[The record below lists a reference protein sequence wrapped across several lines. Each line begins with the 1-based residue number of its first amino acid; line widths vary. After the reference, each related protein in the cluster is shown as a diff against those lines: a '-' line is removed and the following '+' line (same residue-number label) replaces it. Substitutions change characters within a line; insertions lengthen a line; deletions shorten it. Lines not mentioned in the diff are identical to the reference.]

1 MRRASGRDLAY
12 DHLRSAL
19 LTDPSLVGTFINEGD
34 VAADIG
40 VSRTPVREALLLL
53 SAEGLVQLVP
63 NRGAFVPPV
72 GPDEIHAMLQAR
84 TVIESWAA
92 QEAMRT
98 LSLPTR
104 ALHESLERQ
113 SALAPDASAAE
124 FIALDRDFHA
134 ALVAAG
140 GNPVITQMYESVR
153 ARHVMV
159 GVQAITRDPAAR
171 TDVIVEHRAILDAL
185 ESGDP
190 EAAENAIRTHL
201 LRTASRHARS

>member
-19 LTDPSLVGTFINEGD
+19 LTDPSLVGTFINEGE
-34 VAADIG
+34 VAAAVG

-72 GPDEIHAMLQAR
+72 GPDEIHAILQAR

-92 QEAMRT
+92 REAMRT
-98 LSLPTR
+98 LSLPMR
-104 ALHESLERQ
+104 ALHESLDQQKAMPPE
-113 SALAPDASAAE
+113 ASAAS
-124 FIALDRDFHA
+124 FIACDRDFHA

-140 GNPVITQMYESVR
+140 GNPVITQMYEGVR

-159 GVQAITRDPAAR
+159 GVKAITRDPDSR
-171 TDVIVEHRAILDAL
+171 QHVIAEHRAILDAL

-190 EAAENAIRTHL
+190 DVAEHAIRTHL
-201 LRTASRHARS
+201 LRTASRHARA